1 MIRFC
6 YCTVSFGLVASLAGG
21 SSMRGSAFS
30 PVVSQRSVTRTTTLA
45 FSRLWA
51 SREPQD
57 GTHSYME
64 GHNYDD
70 KFAEV
75 EAMGGDPFFLIDESD
90 DDDKN
95 TESSTSTISSEMA
108 GFAPSL
114 DFMTGLAESSPGD
127 INLSE
132 KVSMYPDGNGPQRQ
146 QEVQIDVDTWDG
158 WEIEDAHFDD

>member
-1 MIRFC
+1 MQG
-6 YCTVSFGLVASLAGG
+6 SVA
-21 SSMRGSAFS
+21 AFS
-30 PVVSQRSVTRTTTLA
+30 PVVVSQRSVTTTLA

-75 EAMGGDPFFLIDESD
+75 EAMGGDPFFLIDENED
-90 DDDKN
+90 DDTDP
-95 TESSTSTISSEMA
+95 TSTNGDAISSEMA

-114 DFMTGLAESSPGD
+114 AFMTGLAESNPSD

-132 KVSMYPDGNGPQRQ
+132 KVSMYPDGNGPSRVP
-146 QEVQIDVDTWDG
+146 EVQIDVDTWDG